1 MLIDTQRIED
11 FLKTHNCHIINKEQ
25 ALEDKVTYADFVT
38 NRYESVFKQ
47 LQTDIEV
54 ERAYDALEDV
64 LFIENKDGNLVLA
77 KPYEF
82 TINEK
87 IYSYESGT
95 PREPIWEDMFKLHS
109 KGAEFTY
116 STEIEDIED
125 FNSNKFNAIIEVGE
139 GIEDISDIINIIDN
153 LDDYNLIIANN
164 EEELGISIL
173 DTNDEMQNIPD
184 WLSNYIDYESYGRDY
199 SINTGAVLTSEGY
212 IYSFNC
218 SKEYYK
224 GIEDI
229 PEECFIIGSKQP
241 IEEKTD
247 EIELDV

>member
-1 MLIDTQRIED
+1 ML
-11 FLKTHNCHIINKEQ
+11 KK
-25 ALEDKVTYADFVT
+25 
-38 NRYESVFKQ
+38 
-47 LQTDIEV
+47 
-54 ERAYDALEDV
+54 
-64 LFIENKDGNLVLA
+64 
-77 KPYEF
+77 
-82 TINEK
+82 
-87 IYSYESGT
+87 
-95 PREPIWEDMFKLHS
+95 
-109 KGAEFTY
+109 
-116 STEIEDIED
+116 IEDIED